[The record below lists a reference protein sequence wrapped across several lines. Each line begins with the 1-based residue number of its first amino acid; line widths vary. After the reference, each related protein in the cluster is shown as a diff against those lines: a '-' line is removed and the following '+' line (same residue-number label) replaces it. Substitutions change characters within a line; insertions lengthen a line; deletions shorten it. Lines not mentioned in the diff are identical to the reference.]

1 MFIKKLQ
8 DDNEEF
14 KGSTTQLKSQDEELH
29 DLRQKAKIWE
39 TTKKKWTKAMFFHKQ
54 QQETLGSQV
63 KELTQK
69 KKEKENVLTNLEL
82 VNLKNASLLNFEK
95 LKRKM
100 IEAEKEKLVEKKEYQ
115 KNMQQLQ
122 A

>member
-1 MFIKKLQ
+1 MEALL
-8 DDNEEF
+8 EE
-14 KGSTTQLKSQDEELH
+14 
-29 DLRQKAKIWE
+29 
-39 TTKKKWTKAMFFHKQ
+39 
-54 QQETLGSQV
+54 
-63 KELTQK
+63 

-115 KNMQQLQ
+115 KNM
-122 A
+122 